1 MPYVSSYIDEQRTKM
16 MKFKLLLWILTKLL
30 QRAVKNN
37 PKCAAYVKDKNVT
50 FQIQTASGE
59 GRYFEIKNGKIKSHA
74 GQSKSPSFT
83 FTFKNGSTGFAVLSA
98 KDSVNTFLIALRTQD
113 LVITGNFVDVMWFQS
128 LVDFIQP
135 QPKSSSTV

>member
-1 MPYVSSYIDEQRTKM
+1 M
-16 MKFKLLLWILTKLL
+16 MKFKLLLWMLTKLL
-30 QRAVKNN
+30 QRAAKTN

-59 GRYFEIKNGKIKSHA
+59 GRYFEVKNGKISSHV
-74 GQSKSPSFT
+74 GQTQSPSFT
-83 FTFKNGSTGFAVLSA
+83 FTFKTGSKGFAVLSA
-98 KDSVNTFLIALRTQD
+98 KDSVNTFLTALRTED

-135 QPKSSSTV
+135 HSKPSLTV

>member
-16 MKFKLLLWILTKLL
+16 MKFKLLLWMLTKLL

-59 GRYFEIKNGKIKSHA
+59 GRYFEIK
-74 GQSKSPSFT
+74 
-83 FTFKNGSTGFAVLSA
+83 TFKNGSTGFAVLSA
-98 KDSVNTFLIALRTQD
+98 KDSVNTFLTALRTQD

>member
-1 MPYVSSYIDEQRTKM
+1 M

-30 QRAVKNN
+30 QRAVKTN
-37 PKCAAYVKDKNVT
+37 PKCATYVKDRNIT

-59 GRYFEIKNGKIKSHA
+59 GRYFEVKNGKISSHA
-74 GQSKSPSFT
+74 GQTQSPSFT
-83 FTFKNGSTGFAVLSA
+83 FTFKTGSTGFAVLSA
-98 KDSVNTFLIALRTQD
+98 KDSVNTFLAALRTED

-135 QPKSSSTV
+135 HSQSSSTV